1 MHLPE
6 LRSAAKRI
14 RDRDKPDLAAA
25 KRLFD
30 DARGQPEMVV
40 ASLVFMRHRG
50 KLREKDWPDVA
61 RWAQGIE
68 SPEAADVF
76 AQYVVAPLF
85 ERAPDEA
92 QLERWAKSAEPLM
105 RRLAARTAM
114 HAGRLDALGTLAR
127 DEDALV
133 QEAVA
138 EALHEQAKKDETAVY
153 DFLRAH
159 PEAPRRR
166 RAFARARARAHDG
179 EAPAREG
186 APAAPQE
193 GASAREGGGRADE
206 GGARAQGAAREGADG
221 ARGRARAPGGRAAR
235 ARGGGAR
242 GGEGEAAA
250 RRADVTTAPAPRA
263 ARPPRGRRPPR

>member
-159 PEAPRRR
+159 PEAPRAMLR
-166 RAFARARARAHDG
+166 RAAAALSPEHALALTTGRLPPEKERPPRRKKAPRRAKA
-179 EAPAREG
+179 
-186 APAAPQE
+186 
-193 GASAREGGGRADE
+193 ADE
-206 GGARAQGAAREGADG
+206 PTKAERERKARREKAQTALGGALERRED
-221 ARGRARAPGGRAAR
+221 
-235 ARGGGAR
+235 
-242 GGEGEAAA
+242 A
-250 RRADVTTAPAPRA
+250 RRALEEAEREVEQAK
-263 ARPPRGRRPPR
+263 RRLDELT